1 MATDWQVD
9 KLTVNTAARQIDD
22 ISKSG
27 GIRYVRVMD
36 DANII
41 VFSIL
46 ADKSTYCGNVR
57 VSDTAVGARK
67 RLRVT
72 VSEGNEHQPPKPGGI
87 GGIFA
92 KRPSFAARPDV
103 VATVVTALKAI
114 LPPI

>member
-1 MATDWQVD
+1 MATEWQVD
-9 KLTVNTAARQIDD
+9 KLTVNAAARQVDD
-22 ISKSG
+22 ISKSD
-27 GIRYVRVMD
+27 GIQFVRVMD

-67 RLRVT
+67 RLRVS

-87 GGIFA
+87 GGLFA
-92 KRPSFAARPDV
+92 KRPSFAARPEV
-103 VATVVTALKAI
+103 VATAITSLKAI